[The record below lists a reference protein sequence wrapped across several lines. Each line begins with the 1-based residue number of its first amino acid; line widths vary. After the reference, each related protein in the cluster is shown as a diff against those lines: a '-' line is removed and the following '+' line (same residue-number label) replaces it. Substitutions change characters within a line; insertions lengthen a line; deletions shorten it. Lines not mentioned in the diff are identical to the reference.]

1 MGKEFKILY
10 WNINYK
16 EGTAGKNRDNYKL
29 ASKICVD
36 ILKKYIDKEN
46 ISAIVLTECYP
57 QVNPDM
63 KSYIYDYYRKNGSW
77 KPNYAFEDYKGES
90 DDILKEFEDRYDVF
104 PYGSIDIGDI
114 KKKGLPFMK
123 MKYLKE
129 GGRKRPRNWSYNP
142 VVIICKKNRYELV
155 GIKDCP
161 NLLIIK
167 DKAKDFYIAGFR
179 VDNSSGTQKY
189 IELAKE
195 ISKNIKYLSKS
206 KVVVIGDFNPG
217 NLESFKIEK
226 GINSVIENGLVKDCR
241 DNTTHISKPDKMLLI
256 NCNCE
261 KDDFKVMENV
271 KEYYKKEYPDLLYKG
286 KNNCTI
292 VRAPFPDHNL
302 LFASID
308 LG

>member
-1 MGKEFKILY
+1 MGKEFKMLY

-16 EGTAGKNRDNYKL
+16 EGKAGKRCDKYKR
-29 ASKICVD
+29 ASKICID
-36 ILKKYIDKEN
+36 ILNKYIDKEN
-46 ISAIVLTECYP
+46 ISAVVLTECYP
-57 QVNPDM
+57 QVNSDM
-63 KSYIYDYYRKNGSW
+63 KSYIYDYFKKNGSW
-77 KPNYAFEDYKGES
+77 KPNYIFEDYKGES

-114 KKKGLPFMK
+114 KKKGLPFMR

-129 GGRKRPRNWSYNP
+129 GKRLDNWSYNP
-142 VVIICKKNRYELV
+142 VVIICKKDIYELV

-189 IELAKE
+189 IELANE
-195 ISKNIKYLSKS
+195 ISKFIKDYSKS
-206 KVVVIGDFNPG
+206 KVVVIGDFNPI
-217 NLESFKIEK
+217 NLKKEIIENEIK
-226 GINSVIENGLVKDCR
+226 SVIKNGFVKDCR
-241 DNTTHISKPDKMLLI
+241 DYTTHVSRPDKMLLI

-261 KDDFKVMENV
+261 NDDFRVMENV
-271 KEYYKKEYPDLLYKG
+271 EEYYKKECPELLYERKI
-286 KNNCTI
+286 NCTM
-292 VRAPFPDHNL
+292 VQAPFPDHNL